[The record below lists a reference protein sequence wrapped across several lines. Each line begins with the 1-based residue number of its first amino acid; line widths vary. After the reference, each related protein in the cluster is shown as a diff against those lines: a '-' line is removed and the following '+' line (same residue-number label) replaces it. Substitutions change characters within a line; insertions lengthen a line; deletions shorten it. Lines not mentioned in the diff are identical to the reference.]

1 MKKRIS
7 FVEPIALHLPKSKL
21 IIGLLMVLGLSF
33 SLYSFAYIV
42 REAFRYVSLSCDYDL
57 WLLSDEE
64 VKFYNLVTAFIA
76 VIISQSFC
84 FAFWFNR
91 PRRFRERRHF
101 YFVSIVNDQMAL
113 NSCFLS
119 WFSKLALVYAITLGV
134 APMYYVFSLYP
145 DYKFVF
151 VLLIVVLFLQSWT
164 TIRRVFKRESLKWML
179 VSAVAVCVIAFGI
192 SKINLIDYKE
202 LNEISLRKNVA
213 HNYKLEL
220 PESDVFDAGTRVMLT
235 KNVYLAMPKNQ
246 EGTEPYL
253 IVDGVEVKMSALPA
267 LLEDWQSGFYDLDKQ
282 LLACRVCVD
291 KSVKMKYV
299 MRLKQQMARANV
311 YRIYYAVVS
320 RNPEYDVRYY
330 NWLSFNTRIPSCY
343 KDPELYREFCDRTSE
358 FPNRIELS
366 CKSSEIL
373 EINGKSYDIKIAKNV
388 LKKLIQ
394 NDLDYVIRL
403 NVGYSMRYY
412 DYFNALLLS
421 REAVDEVKADCAAEY
436 FGKPIEEISEDEL
449 QEMSRL
455 VPFRF
460 AEYYEGFLQ

>member
-1 MKKRIS
+1 MTCRIFKPMKKRIS

-134 APMYYVFSLYP
+134 APMFYVFSLYP

-179 VSAVAVCVIAFGI
+179 VSALLIGALEGPKTVNTSSSKAKAFANILEIEDEVFEDEEDYDEDEDDDEDDDEPTLEEIIAMTLSDLADAVQ
-192 SKINLIDYKE
+192 E
-202 LNEISLRKNVA
+202 
-213 HNYKLEL
+213 
-220 PESDVFDAGTRVMLT
+220 M
-235 KNVYLAMPKNQ
+235 NVYLH
-246 EGTEPYL
+246 T
-253 IVDGVEVKMSALPA
+253 
-267 LLEDWQSGFYDLDKQ
+267 
-282 LLACRVCVD
+282 
-291 KSVKMKYV
+291 
-299 MRLKQQMARANV
+299 
-311 YRIYYAVVS
+311 
-320 RNPEYDVRYY
+320 
-330 NWLSFNTRIPSCY
+330 
-343 KDPELYREFCDRTSE
+343 
-358 FPNRIELS
+358 
-366 CKSSEIL
+366 
-373 EINGKSYDIKIAKNV
+373 IAQH
-388 LKKLIQ
+388 LKK
-394 NDLDYVIRL
+394 
-403 NVGYSMRYY
+403 
-412 DYFNALLLS
+412 
-421 REAVDEVKADCAAEY
+421 
-436 FGKPIEEISEDEL
+436 
-449 QEMSRL
+449 
-455 VPFRF
+455 
-460 AEYYEGFLQ
+460 

>member
-33 SLYSFAYIV
+33 SPYSFAYIV
-42 REAFRYVSLSCDYDL
+42 REAFRYVSLSYDYDL

-64 VKFYNLVTAFIA
+64 AKFYNLVTAFIA

-134 APMYYVFSLYP
+134 APMFYVFSLYP

-179 VSAVAVCVIAFGI
+179 VSAVAVCVIAFGM

-235 KNVYLAMPKNQ
+235 KNVYLAMPKDQ

-253 IVDGVEVKMSALPA
+253 IVDGVEVEMSALPA

-299 MRLKQQMARANV
+299 MRLKQQMAMANV
-311 YRIYYAVVS
+311 YRIYYAVVP

-343 KDPELYREFCDRTSE
+343 KEPELYREFCDRTSE

-373 EINGKSYDIKIAKNV
+373 EINGESYDFKNAKNV

-403 NVGYSMRYY
+403 NVGYSMRYS
-412 DYFNALLLS
+412 DYFNVLLLS
-421 REAVDEVKADCAAEY
+421 RKAVDEVKTDCAAEY